1 MAFSTERRKDDTRK
15 SNRNPYLADQAKGL
29 SLVANIVSGN
39 KNLRATQIDDV
50 VDLIFSSCGHIR
62 VTDEIQLSAQLK
74 RLTERLKT
82 PMRYKVLNGKSV
94 IGVGGTFSAGKSSFL
109 NSLLNDKSVLLPV
122 AQTPSTSVST
132 YIMSGRD
139 ENITA
144 CNTFGRE
151 VKLNAE
157 ALQAISHDFRE
168 KHGLNLALYLDFV
181 AVQSAAFPVNN
192 VVLLDTPGFDNG
204 VDIKNLGDKTRSQQ
218 ALKSVDRLIWLV
230 PARNAT
236 ASAGENGEINF
247 IKNLSKDLEVL
258 LVISKCDVQR
268 EVYTAADPQNNYI
281 VQKIRNDFVDNG
293 INICGVIPYSTVDTD
308 WPNGNSCKKQVIDFL
323 QRTSRTSR
331 TVSDIKGE
339 INGIINSLRN
349 DFYSS
354 SNELEK
360 QLNTIASQID
370 SAPNPLDIPSL
381 IRLHGVLGSQFANI
395 KFDKEIF
402 ENSVTKL
409 NKWVSERLGA

>member
-62 VTDEIQLSAQLK
+62 VTDEVQLSAQLK

-82 PMRYKVLNGKSV
+82 PMRYKILNGKSV

-192 VVLLDTPGFDNG
+192 VVLLDTPGYDNG

-230 PARNAT
+230 PARNGT
-236 ASAGENGEINF
+236 ASDIEIDF
-247 IKNLSKDLEVL
+247 IKKLSEDLEVL
-258 LVISKCDVQR
+258 LVVSKCDLQS
-268 EVYTAADPQNNYI
+268 EIYTAANPQNNYI
-281 VQKIRNDFVDNG
+281 VQKIKNDFVDKG

-308 WPNGNSCKKQVIDFL
+308 WPNENSCKKQIIDFL

-339 INGIINSLRN
+339 INSIINSLRN

-354 SNELEK
+354 SSELER

-370 SAPNPLDIPSL
+370 AAPNPLDIPSV

-395 KFDKEIF
+395 KFDKEVF
-402 ENSVTKL
+402 ENSVDKL
-409 NKWVSERLGA
+409 NKWVNERLGA